1 MPVTDTHV
9 KILRGFLAND
19 PQAVIQ
25 AQEQQQHGNLNPLAA
40 LVETAFG
47 LAARRAFTPSWT
59 MPGVVRFAARARI
72 ENAGNPVQFG
82 ALDAERELRRAFG
95 DTVPAPRSY
104 NAAAAAM
111 MCMLHVLIHELK
123 LDESGI
129 DELLVQARVDADHVL
144 AQATRGPS

>member
-1 MPVTDTHV
+1 MPVSDTHV

-19 PQAVIQ
+19 PEAVTQAK
-25 AQEQQQHGNLNPLAA
+25 EQQQAGNLNALAA
-40 LVETAFG
+40 LVEATFG
-47 LAARRAFTPSWT
+47 VAARRAFTPSWT

-95 DTVPAPRSY
+95 DKVPAPRSY

-111 MCMLHVLIHELK
+111 MCMLHVLIEDLK
-123 LDESGI
+123 LDEAGVN
-129 DELLVQARVDADHVL
+129 ELLAQARVDADRVL
-144 AQATRGPS
+144 AQAAHGPS